1 MTDFYQSPGDKVRFD
16 ILLKTLREGGVNLA
30 ILGNDDIA
38 LAQYARRIVLGLRE
52 PGKIEVELWSS
63 ADSEKLVQRFND
75 ILAELS
81 VDQALDKAQRAPT
94 KRYMVFPDAQAV
106 SDIDLQLLARLINGF
121 PASNIHAVLLLNRAD
136 VADKKLSAFGKNI
149 MQWVLEPEHPD
160 TVPPPKMQRIETRD
174 EVSDL
179 APDALAI
186 SPVPKAVVQETPAH
200 EPLME
205 VRPENAPSW
214 EAAPAATPRQKNA
227 RLGWGILAVVLVS
240 LTLSAVL
247 YREQLQQEFKKMQ
260 DYLGQSSKASQPK
273 EAPAIASP
281 SVAMSSTTTLPVKAD
296 ESLIPDKEVLVKEA
310 EKTPVVPEPASAAP
324 AVAVA
329 TAPTPAASVASP
341 PAAAAA
347 PTVSSDDKAW
357 VNKLPSSQW
366 VLQHAA
372 FDTKNEIESLRVS
385 QASFSDG
392 KVLKT
397 QRKSGAAYFI
407 LVTGPYA
414 TRAEAEN
421 LIKTN
426 PAMAKSWLRSTKSL
440 KSQFQD

>member
-1 MTDFYQSPGDKVRFD
+1 
-16 ILLKTLREGGVNLA
+16 
-30 ILGNDDIA
+30 
-38 LAQYARRIVLGLRE
+38 
-52 PGKIEVELWSS
+52 
-63 ADSEKLVQRFND
+63 
-75 ILAELS
+75 
-81 VDQALDKAQRAPT
+81 
-94 KRYMVFPDAQAV
+94 
-106 SDIDLQLLARLINGF
+106 
-121 PASNIHAVLLLNRAD
+121 
-136 VADKKLSAFGKNI
+136 
-149 MQWVLEPEHPD
+149 
-160 TVPPPKMQRIETRD
+160 
-174 EVSDL
+174 
-179 APDALAI
+179 
-186 SPVPKAVVQETPAH
+186 
-200 EPLME
+200 
-205 VRPENAPSW
+205 
-214 EAAPAATPRQKNA
+214 
-227 RLGWGILAVVLVS
+227 LAVVLVS

>member
-38 LAQYARRIVLGLRE
+38 LAHYARRIVLGLRE

-81 VDQALDKAQRAPT
+81 VDQALDKSKKAPT

-136 VADKKLSAFGKNI
+136 LADKKLSAFGKNI
-149 MQWVLEPEHPD
+149 MQWILEPEHPD
-160 TVPPPKMQRIETRD
+160 ALPTPKMQRIETRD
-174 EVSDL
+174 EVSEM
-179 APDALAI
+179 APDALSA
-186 SPVPKAVVQETPAH
+186 SARPHAVLPEPPAP
-200 EPLME
+200 EPLMA
-205 VRPENAPSW
+205 VRPETAPSW
-214 EAAPAATPRQKNA
+214 ENAPAATPRQKNA

-240 LTLSAVL
+240 LTMSAVL
-247 YREQLQQEFKKMQ
+247 YREQLQQEFTKMQ
-260 DYLGQSSKASQPK
+260 DYLGQPGKLNQPK
-273 EAPAIASP
+273 EAPIAASP
-281 SVAMSSTTTLPVKAD
+281 SVAMSSTTALPVKAD
-296 ESLIPDKEVLVKEA
+296 ESLIPEKEVLVKEA
-310 EKTPVVPEPASAAP
+310 DKTPLVPEPASAAP

-329 TAPTPAASVASP
+329 APPAQAASVAPPPVASP
-341 PAAAAA
+341 ASAL
-347 PTVSSDDKAW
+347 SLDDKAW

-372 FDTKNEIESLRVS
+372 FDTKNEIESLRTNQS
-385 QASFSDG
+385 AFLDG